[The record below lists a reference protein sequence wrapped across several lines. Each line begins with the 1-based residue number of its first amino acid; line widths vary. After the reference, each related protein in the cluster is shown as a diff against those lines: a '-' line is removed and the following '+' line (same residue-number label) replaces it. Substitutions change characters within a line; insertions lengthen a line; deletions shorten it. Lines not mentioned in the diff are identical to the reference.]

1 MGDAKFAKE
10 DFEIAIDKTL
20 GARVSVNVVSPDSP
34 ATVPANNCDVIYAW
48 CYSIMYDH
56 ASMSKCFHLAKVV
69 NQLIKGEITSEVENT
84 IVLLVQ
90 QIINLQYSHVNSVRV
105 A

>member
-10 DFEIAIDKTL
+10 DFELALDKTL

-34 ATVPANNCDVIYAW
+34 PTVPANNCDVIYAW

-56 ASMSKCFHLAKVV
+56 ASMSVCFYLAKTI
-69 NQLIKGEITSEVENT
+69 NQLIKGKITTEIEST
-84 IVLLVQ
+84 IVLL
-90 QIINLQYSHVNSVRV
+90 I
-105 A
+105 